1 MAQYQITYWKELPSM
16 VVAKLGD
23 ETVKVQL
30 AARLQEA
37 IDEAAM
43 RLGQS
48 DADAYLAGWSRS
60 DWQELAGDPTFVAES
75 ISAKLENEFTEEKIK
90 TFLDQLNS

>member
-16 VVAKLGD
+16 VVAKQGD
-23 ETVKVQL
+23 KTVKIQL
-30 AARLQEA
+30 AQRLQEA

-43 RLGQS
+43 RLGES

-60 DWQELAGDPTFVAES
+60 DWQEVDGDPTAVAES

-90 TFLDQLNS
+90 TFLDQLSS

>member
-16 VVAKLGD
+16 VVAKQGD
-23 ETVKVQL
+23 ETVKIQL
-30 AARLQEA
+30 AQRLQEA

-43 RLGQS
+43 RLGES

-60 DWQELAGDPTFVAES
+60 DWQVVDGDPTTVAES
-75 ISAKLENEFTEEKIK
+75 ISAKLEIDFTEEKIK